1 MYILFILNISGSDLT
16 LSFLQQES
24 KEFLQYFIEWV
35 SRFII
40 YTFHMTVTPINN
52 WNTHVLNWFIN
63 LSKRQISNS
72 SVRLVQNLSVCFKWA
87 GLLTHLQEFLDAGPP
102 AHSPAG
108 PSSDWFINVLCV
120 CRKLQF
126 QPLSAE
132 VPVLFRVVE
141 LPQKQHLCKV
151 KSLNK
156 GDANSEV
163 TVYYQVG
170 KQTNY
175 KLINT

>member
-1 MYILFILNISGSDLT
+1 M
-16 LSFLQQES
+16 
-24 KEFLQYFIEWV
+24 
-35 SRFII
+35 SR
-40 YTFHMTVTPINN
+40 
-52 WNTHVLNWFIN
+52 
-63 LSKRQISNS
+63 
-72 SVRLVQNLSVCFKWA
+72 
-87 GLLTHLQEFLDAGPP
+87 
-102 AHSPAG
+102 
-108 PSSDWFINVLCV
+108 

-141 LPQKQHLCKV
+141 LPRKHHLCKV

-170 KQTNY
+170 ILSQILHNM
-175 KLINT
+175 KLNRERGFLSVLCVADGAEEAQRARSDGADGGELTCSYNDPLIMILPTVCKDFVGEETCSCRVKFVLI